1 MDIEAVWRNCDS
13 LIVLCVMQISRMNI
27 KKQFHYDPAVEVSAS
42 QIGISKWDWISTK
55 SRDER
60 LAVEIMKINRFDV
73 LPIEN
78 EDGTFNSY
86 FSTREWNVYSS
97 LNKNKINDAQTIYY
111 RLSLRD
117 LIKKFKK
124 DERHYYFL
132 TDYDQILGLVSYVNL
147 NCQLVYNYLFFIIA
161 DIERSVSGILKKY
174 VCQEKILSEFKK
186 SDDRHLLDLSNI
198 FQKDIDENNDSDI
211 FQRMYLQTIGITL
224 KKFISELP
232 NEYKP
237 LNKYSSKFGTEGV
250 YNLVRKKVMHPVRPI
265 LSDDE
270 SINQIDELLND
281 YIEIK
286 NIAES
291 TTHNNGCK

>member
-1 MDIEAVWRNCDS
+1 
-13 LIVLCVMQISRMNI
+13 MNI
-27 KKQFHYDPAVEVSAS
+27 KKQFQYDPEVEVSAS

-55 SRDER
+55 STEEK
-60 LAVEIMKINRFDV
+60 LAVEIMKRNRFDV

-86 FSTREWNVYSS
+86 FSTQDWNIYSS
-97 LNKNKINDAQTIYY
+97 LNRNKINNTQTIYY
-111 RLSLRD
+111 RLSLKD
-117 LIKKFKK
+117 LIKKFKD

-161 DIERSVSGILKKY
+161 DIERSVSRILKNY
-174 VCQEKILSEFKK
+174 VTQEKIISVFQK
-186 SDDRHLLDLSNI
+186 SDDKHLLELAES
-198 FQKDIDENNDSDI
+198 FQRNIDENNDNDI
-211 FQRMYLQTIGITL
+211 FQHMYLQTVGITL
-224 KKFISELP
+224 KKFVSELP
-232 NEYKP
+232 DEYKP

-250 YNLVRKKVMHPVRPI
+250 YNLVRQKVMHPVRPI
-265 LSDDE
+265 LSDKK

-291 TTHNNGCK
+291 TTHNNV